1 MIEPLHSASVQ
12 GVGWNRTRR
21 FFMKR
26 LCLVILL
33 LLYSGPAYSEWMSLF
48 ATEEGTVYVD
58 RDTVRRKGEL
68 VKMWYLFDFKVA
80 RTVGGDSN
88 LSSKLQIEFDCG
100 EERMRKLASTYFSGN
115 MGSGK
120 ANYTISDPSKWAP
133 VEPASTGEALWKVAC
148 GAGH

>member
-1 MIEPLHSASVQ
+1 
-12 GVGWNRTRR
+12 
-21 FFMKR
+21 MKR
-26 LCLVILL
+26 LFMVILL
-33 LLYSGPAYSEWMSLF
+33 LLCSGPAYSEWISLF

-58 RDTVRRKGEL
+58 RDTLRRKGEL

-80 RTVGGDSN
+80 RTVSGDSN
-88 LSSKLQIEFDCG
+88 LSSKLQIEFNCA

-120 ANYTISDPSKWAP
+120 ANYTISDPSRWAP